1 MSILLEQKQALV
13 AGDGQLPVRMAEN
26 ATKNGLEV
34 ICISLSND
42 NVKDLKK
49 VCSKV
54 YSVGAGEL
62 LKIKKILQDVR
73 LQNQRHQLKPQFL
86 HHQYYYNLSICR
98 HSYFLL

>member
-1 MSILLEQKQALV
+1 MSILLEQKQALI
-13 AGDGQLPVRMAEN
+13 AGDGQLPVKMAEN

-42 NVKDLKK
+42 NTKDLKK

-62 LKIKKILQDVR
+62 LKIKKILQKG
-73 LQNQRHQLKPQFL
+73 LQFCNPFVIMLIVEITNCNF
-86 HHQYYYNLSICR
+86 
-98 HSYFLL
+98 